1 MNNPL
6 QPNNPNASNTNPAL
20 IRLEAVRERILAGK
34 SFRQIARELD
44 CDEKTV
50 RRDYKKLLL
59 PADKQQLIFS
69 GAACEPILR
78 KQESIAKEQERR
90 RVVVEAAQ
98 SRQRQLIEEKQ
109 SGVVSNLI
117 RDSIFAFLAMYNLFP
132 VQNLEI
138 INRAA
143 KLCWDA
149 GYLREDNR
157 IADHHR
163 AIALTMPGQ
172 APGDRLFLDVLIEW
186 LFKWLIRVE
195 PNRDIRD
202 RGIDLARQHF
212 EPQSP
217 LG

>member
-50 RRDYKKLLL
+50 RRDYRKLLL

-98 SRQRQLIEEKQ
+98 SRQRQLIEEKR
-109 SGVVSNLI
+109 SGVLSNNV
-117 RDSIFAFLAMYNLFP
+117 RDSVFDFLAKYDLFP
-132 VQNLEI
+132 IHKLEI
-138 INRAA
+138 IKLAA
-143 KLCWDA
+143 RRCWDA
-149 GYLREDNR
+149 GNLREDSR
-157 IADHHR
+157 IGDHR
-163 AIALTMPGQ
+163 TAMALTKPEQ
-172 APGDRLFLDVLIEW
+172 VPGDRLFLDVLAEW
-186 LFKWLIRVE
+186 LFRWLVRFE

-202 RGIDLARQHF
+202 RGIDMVRQYF
-212 EPQSP
+212 DPQCP
-217 LG
+217 LR